1 MRILKLRLSIT
12 AFILAIA
19 SSLWAQ
25 TPVTVTST
33 FTDKY
38 GNVGNG
44 EDKWSITYANGDDTE
59 TSTSFDNSKGL
70 RFNHGHGMWI
80 LTSERYYTSISC
92 ISILASV
99 SKSNNTVYV
108 DIRMNGDTQLNPPYI
123 AVNKTSNST
132 FSYNYTS
139 APPSGTLALNVQ
151 SLPYDFDFYI
161 KSISVTYTP
170 TENEAKVM
178 LDEAI
183 DNTPTL
189 TDNDLSTSETVTVDL
204 YRALTADMWNA
215 ICLPFSM
222 STPQQTAL
230 FGEGYK
236 LKEFTSVDDEDG
248 TSLKF
253 TTVKGST
260 VAGKPYIVL
269 PTQSVARNDKV
280 SIRGVAITNR
290 TPGVTSVTSVTGT
303 QGTYTYEGIYA
314 PTVLELN
321 NQKIRFI
328 GSGNKLYYPTTS
340 NPMRAFR
347 CFFTLPSD
355 NAASNV
361 TLNIDDDGVATAISA
376 TEVQGLF
383 SGTNKVYTITGQ
395 YVGNNVPQEKGIYL
409 IDGKKIQ
416 VR

>member
-1 MRILKLRLSIT
+1 MKIQKLRLRIT
-12 AFILAIA
+12 TFILAFA

-44 EDKWSITYANGDDTE
+44 EDKWSIENRGNTE
-59 TSTSFDNSKGL
+59 VDWSNDYGLKFAKDKGP
-70 RFNHGHGMWI
+70 WVI
-80 LTSERYYTSISC
+80 TCERYFTSISKVT
-92 ISILASV
+92 IEGRQKSGTNVSV
-99 SKSNNTVYV
+99 SLFPIINGTEYQGQEYELSWTNNRKSFDFTNLFQQ
-108 DIRMNGDTQLNPPYI
+108 DQHGHIGIYI
-123 AVNKTSNST
+123 GKPFGNI
-132 FSYNYTS
+132 
-139 APPSGTLALNVQ
+139 
-151 SLPYDFDFYI
+151 FYI

-170 TENEAKVM
+170 TENEDTVT
-178 LDEAI
+178 LNEAN
-183 DNTPTL
+183 DNTSTL
-189 TDNDLSTSETVTVDL
+189 MSNMSTSKTVTVDL

-280 SIRGVAITNR
+280 SISGVAITNS
-290 TPGVTSVTSVTGT
+290 TPGVTSVSGK

-383 SGTNKVYTITGQ
+383 TSTNKVYTITGQ

-409 IDGKKIQ
+409 IDGKKIL

>member
-25 TPVTVTST
+25 TPVPVTST

-222 STPQQTAL
+222 STPQQTVL
-230 FGEGYK
+230 FGSGYS
-236 LKEFTSVDDEDG
+236 LKEFTGVDETDG
-248 TSLKF
+248 ISLKF

-269 PTQSVARNDKV
+269 PKKTIARNEAV
-280 SIRGVAITNR
+280 SISGVAITDA
-290 TPGVTSVTSVTGT
+290 TPGTTSVTGEN
-303 QGTYTYEGIYA
+303 GTYTYQGIYA
-314 PTVLELN
+314 PTVIEKN
-321 NQKIRFI
+321 NMRYRFI
-328 GSGNKLYYPTTS
+328 GANNKLYYSTS
-340 NPMRAFR
+340 DNPMRAFR
-347 CFFTLPSD
+347 CFFTLPETS
-355 NAASNV
+355 AARNV
-361 TLNIDDDGVATAISA
+361 SLGIDEDGVATNISA
-376 TEVQGLF
+376 AEVQGL
-383 SGTNKVYTITGQ
+383 SIGADRVYTVTGQ
-395 YVGNNVPQEKGIYL
+395 YIGPKVPQEKGIY
-409 IDGKKIQ
+409 IVDGKKIL